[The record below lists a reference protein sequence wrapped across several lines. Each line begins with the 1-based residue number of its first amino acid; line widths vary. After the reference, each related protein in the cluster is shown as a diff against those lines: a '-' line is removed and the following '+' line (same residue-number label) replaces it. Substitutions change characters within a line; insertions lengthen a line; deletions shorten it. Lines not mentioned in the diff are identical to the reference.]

1 MNGKAQQWV
10 RSVRGFVAE
19 VGSEL
24 RKTTWPDRREL
35 MESTVVVVIFIVL
48 LAAVVMVC
56 DRAIQFLLR
65 LLHA

>member
-1 MNGKAQQWV
+1 MNEKAQQLV
-10 RSVRGFVAE
+10 KSVRGFVGD
-19 VGSEL
+19 VGSEF

-35 MESTVVVVIFIVL
+35 VESTVVVVSFIVL

-65 LLHA
+65 LIHA